1 MKHNLRISIRKEP
14 SGNGI
19 AYCRK
24 VSLRERLLRF
34 LLGEK
39 RRVTVIVPGDSVEC
53 VSIQELPAGGESD
66 AQNE

>member
-1 MKHNLRISIRKEP
+1 MKHDLKISIRREP

-24 VSLRERLLRF
+24 VSLRERVLDW

-39 RRVTVIVPGDSVEC
+39 KRVTVIVPGGSVEC
-53 VSIQELPAGGESD
+53 MSIQELPEGGKSD
-66 AQNE
+66 EQDE

>member
-1 MKHNLRISIRKEP
+1 MKHNLKISIRKEP

-24 VSLRERLLRF
+24 VSMRERVLSW

-39 RRVTVIVPGDSVEC
+39 KRVTIIVPGDSVEC
-53 VSIQELPAGGESD
+53 MSIQELPEGGDYSV
-66 AQNE
+66 

>member
-14 SGNGI
+14 SGIGI

-24 VSLRERLLRF
+24 VTLRERGLRF

-53 VSIQELPAGGESD
+53 VSIQELPEGGEGD
-66 AQNE
+66 V

>member
-14 SGNGI
+14 SGSGI

-24 VSLRERLLRF
+24 MSLRERVLNV

-53 VSIQELPAGGESD
+53 VSIQELPEGGESD
-66 AQNE
+66 A

>member
-24 VSLRERLLRF
+24 VSLRERILGM

-39 RRVTVIVPGDSVEC
+39 KRVTVIVPGDSVEC
-53 VSIQELPAGGESD
+53 VSIQELPEGGEDSGQD
-66 AQNE
+66 E

>member
-1 MKHNLRISIRKEP
+1 MKHDLKISIRRVP

-24 VSLRERLLRF
+24 VSLRERVLSW

-39 RRVTVIVPGDSVEC
+39 NRVTVIVPGDSVEC
-53 VSIQELPAGGESD
+53 MSIQELPEGGKSD
-66 AQNE
+66 EQDE

>member
-24 VSLRERLLRF
+24 VTLLERVLSVLF
-34 LLGEK
+34 GEK
-39 RRVTVIVPGDSVEC
+39 RRVTVIVPGDSIEC
-53 VSIQELPAGGESD
+53 VSIQELPEGGESD
-66 AQNE
+66 E

>member
-1 MKHNLRISIRKEP
+1 MKHDLKISIRREP

-24 VSLRERLLRF
+24 VSLRERLLSW

-39 RRVTVIVPGDSVEC
+39 NRVTVIVPGDSVEC
-53 VSIQELPAGGESD
+53 MSIRELPEGGKLDEQD
-66 AQNE
+66 E

>member
-1 MKHNLRISIRKEP
+1 MKHNLRISIRKAP

-24 VSLRERLLRF
+24 VSLRERMLRILF
-34 LLGEK
+34 GEK

-53 VSIQELPAGGESD
+53 VSIQELPEGGEGD
-66 AQNE
+66 V

>member
-14 SGNGI
+14 SGNGF

-24 VSLRERLLRF
+24 VNLRERVLSY

-53 VSIQELPAGGESD
+53 VSIQELPEGGEGD
-66 AQNE
+66 V

>member
-24 VSLRERLLRF
+24 VSLRERVLGM

-39 RRVTVIVPGDSVEC
+39 KRVTLIVPGDSVEC
-53 VSIQELPAGGESD
+53 VSIQELPEGGEDSGQD
-66 AQNE
+66 E

>member
-24 VSLRERLLRF
+24 VTVRERVLRF

-39 RRVTVIVPGDSVEC
+39 SRVTMIVPGDSVEC
-53 VSIQELPAGGESD
+53 LSIQELPEGDESD
-66 AQNE
+66 E

>member
-1 MKHNLRISIRKEP
+1 MKHNLRISIRKDP

-24 VSLRERLLRF
+24 VTLRERMLSF

-53 VSIQELPAGGESD
+53 VSIQELPEGDEID
-66 AQNE
+66 E